1 MKPAPRQPAPAATAT
16 KAAPE
21 AQPPTSRSEQRNVE
35 ARAKLKPLGPGER
48 PAAVT
53 VAAVVALLFAIGN
66 VVAYAAGLTVN
77 GTRPTVL
84 SVAVFAG
91 IMLVAAAGMWRAKYW
106 AVLGFQALLGITIC
120 IVALFSLRA
129 SSVAGLLVPIAIV
142 VPAGYLFW
150 KLVKALAR
158 IQMPESP
165 TRKPPA

>member
-1 MKPAPRQPAPAATAT
+1 V
-16 KAAPE
+16 
-21 AQPPTSRSEQRNVE
+21 SRSEERNAE
-35 ARAKLKPLGPGER
+35 ARAKLAPLRPGER
-48 PAAVT
+48 PPAVT
-53 VAAVVALLFAIGN
+53 VAAVVALLVAVAN

-84 SVAVFAG
+84 SVAVFAA

-120 IVALFSLRA
+120 IVALFTLRA
-129 SSVAGLLVPIAIV
+129 SSLAGLLVPVAII

-158 IQMPESP
+158 IQMPDSP
-165 TRKPPA
+165 TRRPPA

>member
-1 MKPAPRQPAPAATAT
+1 V
-16 KAAPE
+16 
-21 AQPPTSRSEQRNVE
+21 SRSEERNAE
-35 ARAKLKPLGPGER
+35 ARAKLAPLRPGER
-48 PAAVT
+48 PPAVT
-53 VAAVVALLFAIGN
+53 VAAIVALLVAVAN

-84 SVAVFAG
+84 SVAVFAA

-120 IVALFSLRA
+120 IVALFTLRA
-129 SSVAGLLVPIAIV
+129 SSLAGLLVPVAII

-158 IQMPESP
+158 IQMPDSP
-165 TRKPPA
+165 TRRPPA